1 MDKRTKIIS
10 GQKGG
15 FGNINSARGSTT
27 ITSLLNRGLQQN
39 GNVSGVC
46 NVH

>member
-1 MDKRTKIIS
+1 ML

-15 FGNINSARGSTT
+15 FRNINSARGSTT

-39 GNVSGVC
+39 GNVSGFS
-46 NVH
+46 NLH